1 MKNTPVSDFFRKLD
15 IKTYLLGAFIL
26 SSVIPIIT
34 LGAIE
39 YKFIAEQTIDSVKK
53 ENSILIDN
61 INGKIIDYIQK
72 ESEILKIAYENVSN
86 EKDNEKID
94 QILSNILKVSE
105 DIYFVE
111 YYRGDYSV
119 FKSQFDIDDS
129 RKFLEKDNLI
139 EELEKK
145 QGFLINPMIESQLL
159 EIVEPLISNNKVT
172 GYLLISFDL
181 KKIFSYLNKIIK
193 NKEEIYIYDYND
205 DKIVFSSKNKKF
217 IDKRVFKYLINE
229 NITNPNFV
237 TSKIEILGWA
247 ILLEHSISM
256 SDEGKLKKNVFSSF
270 IAAIT
275 SLFLATGLGLWI
287 SYSQY
292 RFVRMFIKSIKE
304 VEKGNY
310 KSQLALK
317 LILIPKEF
325 TMVMEQFNSMVR
337 RIALLDS
344 FKSNL
349 IDTVSHEFRTPLT
362 SIKGFS
368 STLLR
373 ADTNFDKETTR
384 RFLKN
389 ISVQS
394 DRLSRMIDDLLVV
407 PRLEGNFIKL
417 DLIEI
422 DLEEHILQVAEFF
435 QNVNFEFE
443 LEEGIYV
450 FADSDRLQQI
460 LTNLFGNAKKY
471 SDPQNSPIH
480 VKTFKEANFAKITVS
495 NSAPNISK
503 ETLNTLFDKFVR
515 LDNELT
521 RTTGGTG
528 LGLFI
533 TKGLIKLMNGKIWLE
548 STDEVFSVCFTLP
561 LVEDF

>member
-1 MKNTPVSDFFRKLD
+1 MVREKISRFFRKLD

-39 YKFIAEQTIDSVKK
+39 FKFISEQTIDSVKK
-53 ENSILIDN
+53 ENSLLIEN
-61 INGKIIDYIQK
+61 INGKIFDYIQK
-72 ESEILKIAYENVSN
+72 EEEILKIAYENIIN

-119 FKSQFDIDDS
+119 FKSQFNIDDS

-145 QGFLINPMIESQLL
+145 RGFLINPMIESQLL
-159 EIVEPLISNNKVT
+159 EIVEPVISNNKVT

-193 NKEEIYIYDYND
+193 SKEEIYIYDYND
-205 DKIVFSSKNKKF
+205 DKIVFSSRNKNHVNKK
-217 IDKRVFKYLINE
+217 ILKYIISE
-229 NITNPNFV
+229 NITDPNFV
-237 TSKIEILGWA
+237 TSKIDILGWA
-247 ILLEHSISM
+247 ILLEHSM
-256 SDEGKLKKNVFSSF
+256 SVSEEEKLKKNVFSSF
-270 IAAIT
+270 IAAII

-292 RFVRMFIKSIKE
+292 RFVRMFTTSMKE

-310 KSQLALK
+310 KSQIAIK

-325 TMVMEQFNSMVR
+325 IMVMEQFNLMVR
-337 RIALLDS
+337 KIAILDS

-362 SIKGFS
+362 SIKGFT

-373 ADTNFDKETTR
+373 SNTNFDKETTR

-389 ISVQS
+389 ISMQS
-394 DRLSRMIDDLLVV
+394 DRLSRMVDDLLVV
-407 PRLEGNFIKL
+407 PKLEGNFIKL
-417 DLIEI
+417 DLVEV

-435 QNVNFEFE
+435 EDVKFEFE
-443 LEEGIYV
+443 LEENIYIL
-450 FADSDRLQQI
+450 ADSDRLQQI

-471 SDPQNSPIH
+471 AEPKDSPIII
-480 VKTFKEANFAKITVS
+480 KTFKVNGFAKIIVS
-495 NSAPNISK
+495 NSAPTISNSI
-503 ETLNTLFDKFVR
+503 LNTLFDKFVR

-533 TKGLIKLMNGKIWLE
+533 SKGLIELMKGKVWLE
-548 STDEVFSVCFTLP
+548 SSNNIFNVCFILP
-561 LVEDF
+561 LAE

>member
-1 MKNTPVSDFFRKLD
+1 MVREKISRFFRKLD

-39 YKFIAEQTIDSVKK
+39 FKFISEQTIDSVKK
-53 ENSILIDN
+53 ENSLLIEN
-61 INGKIIDYIQK
+61 INGKILDYIQK
-72 ESEILKIAYENVSN
+72 EEEILKIAYENIIN

-119 FKSQFDIDDS
+119 FKSQFNIDDS

-145 QGFLINPMIESQLL
+145 RGFLISPMIESQLL
-159 EIVEPLISNNKVT
+159 EIVEPVISNNKVT

-181 KKIFSYLNKIIK
+181 KKIFNYLNKIIK
-193 NKEEIYIYDYND
+193 SKEEIYIYDYND
-205 DKIVFSSKNKKF
+205 DKIVFSSRNKNHVNKK
-217 IDKRVFKYLINE
+217 ILKYIISE
-229 NITNPNFV
+229 NITDPNFV
-237 TSKIEILGWA
+237 TSKIDILGWA
-247 ILLEHSISM
+247 ILLEHSM
-256 SDEGKLKKNVFSSF
+256 SVSEEEKLKKNVFNSF

-287 SYSQY
+287 SYLQY
-292 RFVRMFIKSIKE
+292 RFVRMFTTSMKE

-310 KSQLALK
+310 KSQIAIK
-317 LILIPKEF
+317 LILIPKELI
-325 TMVMEQFNSMVR
+325 MVMEQFNLMVR
-337 RIALLDS
+337 KIAILDS

-362 SIKGFS
+362 SIKGFT

-373 ADTNFDKETTR
+373 ANTNFDKETTR

-389 ISVQS
+389 ISMQS
-394 DRLSRMIDDLLVV
+394 DRLSRMVDDLLVV
-407 PRLEGNFIKL
+407 PKLEGNFIKL
-417 DLIEI
+417 DLVEV

-435 QNVNFEFE
+435 ENVEFEFN
-443 LEEGIYV
+443 LEENIYIL
-450 FADSDRLQQI
+450 ADSDRLQQI

-471 SDPQNSPIH
+471 AEPKNSPIIIKAFR
-480 VKTFKEANFAKITVS
+480 VNGFAKIIVS
-495 NSAPNISK
+495 NSAPTISNLK
-503 ETLNTLFDKFVR
+503 LNTLFDKFVR

-533 TKGLIKLMNGKIWLE
+533 SKGLIELMKGKIWLE
-548 STDEVFSVCFTLP
+548 SSDDIFNVCFILP
-561 LVEDF
+561 LAE

>member
-1 MKNTPVSDFFRKLD
+1 MIREKISRFFRKLD

-39 YKFIAEQTIDSVKK
+39 FKFISEQTIDSVKK
-53 ENSILIDN
+53 ENSLLIEN
-61 INGKIIDYIQK
+61 INGKILDYIQK
-72 ESEILKIAYENVSN
+72 EEEILKIAYENIIN

-119 FKSQFDIDDS
+119 FKSQFNIDDS

-145 QGFLINPMIESQLL
+145 RGFLINPMIESQLL
-159 EIVEPLISNNKVT
+159 EIVEPVISNNKVT

-181 KKIFSYLNKIIK
+181 KKIFNYLNKIIK
-193 NKEEIYIYDYND
+193 SKEEIYIYDYND
-205 DKIVFSSKNKKF
+205 DKIVFSSRNKNYVNKK
-217 IDKRVFKYLINE
+217 ILKYIISE
-229 NITNPNFV
+229 NITDPNFV

-247 ILLEHSISM
+247 ILLEHSM
-256 SDEGKLKKNVFSSF
+256 SVSEEEKLKKNVFNSF
-270 IAAIT
+270 VTAIT
-275 SLFLATGLGLWI
+275 SLFLAAGLGLWI
-287 SYSQY
+287 SYFQY
-292 RFVRMFIKSIKE
+292 RFVKMFTTSMKE

-310 KSQLALK
+310 KSQIAIK

-325 TMVMEQFNSMVR
+325 IMVMEQFNLMVR
-337 RIALLDS
+337 KIAILDS

-362 SIKGFS
+362 SIKGFT

-373 ADTNFDKETTR
+373 SNTNFDKETTR

-389 ISVQS
+389 ISMQS
-394 DRLSRMIDDLLVV
+394 DRLSRMVDDLLVV
-407 PRLEGNFIKL
+407 PKLEGNFIKL
-417 DLIEI
+417 DLVEV

-435 QNVNFEFE
+435 EDVQFKFDLAEN
-443 LEEGIYV
+443 IYIL
-450 FADSDRLQQI
+450 ADSDRLQQI

-471 SDPQNSPIH
+471 SEPNDSPIII
-480 VKTFKEANFAKITVS
+480 KAFKINGFAKITVS
-495 NSAPNISK
+495 NSAPTISNSK
-503 ETLNTLFDKFVR
+503 LNTLFDKFVR
-515 LDNELT
+515 LDNKLT

-533 TKGLIKLMNGKIWLE
+533 TKGLIELMKGKVWLE
-548 STDEVFSVCFTLP
+548 SSNDTFNVSFILP
-561 LVEDF
+561 LAE

>member
-1 MKNTPVSDFFRKLD
+1 MIREKISRFFRKLD

-39 YKFIAEQTIDSVKK
+39 FKFISEQTIDSVKK
-53 ENSILIDN
+53 ENSLLIEN
-61 INGKIIDYIQK
+61 INGKILDYIQK
-72 ESEILKIAYENVSN
+72 EEEILKIAYENIIN

-119 FKSQFDIDDS
+119 FKSQFNIDDS

-145 QGFLINPMIESQLL
+145 RGFLINPMIESQLL
-159 EIVEPLISNNKVT
+159 EIVEPVISNNKVT

-181 KKIFSYLNKIIK
+181 KKIFNYLNKIIK
-193 NKEEIYIYDYND
+193 SKEEIYIYDYND
-205 DKIVFSSKNKKF
+205 DKIVFSSRNKNYVNKK
-217 IDKRVFKYLINE
+217 ILKYIISE
-229 NITNPNFV
+229 NITDPNFV

-247 ILLEHSISM
+247 ILLEHSM
-256 SDEGKLKKNVFSSF
+256 SVSEEEKLKKNVFNSF
-270 IAAIT
+270 VTAIT
-275 SLFLATGLGLWI
+275 SLFLAAGLGLWI
-287 SYSQY
+287 SYFQY
-292 RFVRMFIKSIKE
+292 RFVKMFTTSMKE

-310 KSQLALK
+310 KSQIAIK

-325 TMVMEQFNSMVR
+325 IMVMEQFNLMVR
-337 RIALLDS
+337 KIAILDS

-362 SIKGFS
+362 SIKGFT

-373 ADTNFDKETTR
+373 SNTNFDKETTR

-389 ISVQS
+389 ISMQS
-394 DRLSRMIDDLLVV
+394 DRLSRMVDDLLVV
-407 PRLEGNFIKL
+407 PKLEGNFIKL
-417 DLIEI
+417 DLVEV

-435 QNVNFEFE
+435 EDVQFKFD
-443 LEEGIYV
+443 LEENIYIL
-450 FADSDRLQQI
+450 ADSDRLQQI

-471 SDPQNSPIH
+471 SEPNDSPIII
-480 VKTFKEANFAKITVS
+480 KAFKINGFAKIIVS
-495 NSAPNISK
+495 NSAPTISNSK
-503 ETLNTLFDKFVR
+503 LNTLFDKFVR
-515 LDNELT
+515 LDNKLT

-533 TKGLIKLMNGKIWLE
+533 TKGLIELMKGKVWLE
-548 STDEVFSVCFTLP
+548 SSNDTFNVSFILP
-561 LVEDF
+561 LAE